1 MSKVKATRSFVAP
14 DSLAA
19 SESFAATAAPSVAQT
34 IALLE
39 RSAATLRDHCASV
52 HFGAP
57 VAFTYN
63 PLDYAWQA
71 HRAYLRMAQPAP
83 RVLFVGM
90 NPGPFGMAQ
99 TGVPF
104 GEVAAVKDFLGI
116 DERAARIGAP
126 AHMHAKRPVL
136 GFACQRSEVSG
147 SRVWS
152 WACERFGTRAKFFQH
167 AFIWNWCPLA
177 FMSKSGANLTPDKLP
192 RGGRNAKMAREL
204 CAACDEAL
212 AAAITALQPANV
224 VGFGAFAAKR
234 AQLVMNA
241 MRAAVEADAIAAQ
254 AKPKPKPNLKTNRQ
268 FLSALPNAL
277 QVLHP
282 SPASPAAN
290 RGWAAQIDRAL
301 AHVWAR

>member
-1 MSKVKATRSFVAP
+1 MVATVAP
-14 DSLAA
+14 NAA
-19 SESFAATAAPSVAQT
+19 HT

-39 RSAATLRDHCASV
+39 RAAATLRDRCADV

-63 PLDYAWQA
+63 PLNYAWQA

-116 DERAARIGAP
+116 DARVANITAP
-126 AHMHAKRPVL
+126 AQMHAKRPVL

-147 SRVWS
+147 ARVWS
-152 WACERFGTRAKFFQH
+152 WARERFGTRAKFFQH
-167 AFIWNWCPLA
+167 AFMWNWCPLA
-177 FMSKSGANLTPDKLP
+177 FMSASGANLTPDKLP

-204 CAACDEAL
+204 SAACDEAL
-212 AAAITALQPANV
+212 AAAITALQPAHV

-234 AQLVMNA
+234 AQLVIDG
-241 MRAAVEADAIAAQ
+241 MRAVEADALKAQ
-254 AKPKPKPNLKTNRQ
+254 AKSKSKLKTNSKI
-268 FLSALPNAL
+268 LSTLPNVL

-290 RGWAAQIDRAL
+290 RGWAPQIDRAL
-301 AHVWAR
+301 AHVWSP

>member
-1 MSKVKATRSFVAP
+1 M
-14 DSLAA
+14 
-19 SESFAATAAPSVAQT
+19 
-34 IALLE
+34 
-39 RSAATLRDHCASV
+39 

-63 PLDYAWQA
+63 PLEYAWQA

-116 DERAARIGAP
+116 DARVAKITAP
-126 AHMHAKRPVL
+126 THMHAKRPVL

-147 SRVWS
+147 ARVWS
-152 WACERFGTRAKFFQH
+152 WARERFGTRAKFFQH
-167 AFIWNWCPLA
+167 AFMWNWCPLA
-177 FMSKSGANLTPDKLP
+177 FMSASGANLTPDKLP
-192 RGGRNAKMAREL
+192 RCGRNAKMAREL
-204 CAACDEAL
+204 SAACDEAL
-212 AAAITALQPANV
+212 AATITALQPAHV

-234 AQLVMNA
+234 AQLVIDA
-241 MRAAVEADAIAAQ
+241 MRAAVEENSLASQ
-254 AKPKPKPNLKTNRQ
+254 ARSKPKLKTNSQ
-268 FLSALPNAL
+268 ISSALPNIL

-290 RGWAAQIDRAL
+290 RGWAQQIDRAL
-301 AHVWAR
+301 AHVWAQ

>member
-1 MSKVKATRSFVAP
+1 MSKVKATRSLVAP
-14 DSLAA
+14 VSVAA
-19 SESFAATAAPSVAQT
+19 SGSLVATVAPNAAHT

-39 RSAATLRDHCASV
+39 RAAATLRDRCAGV

-116 DERAARIGAP
+116 DARVAKITAP

-136 GFACQRSEVSG
+136 GFACKRSEVSG
-147 SRVWS
+147 ARVWS
-152 WACERFGTRAKFFQH
+152 WARERFGTRAKFFQH
-167 AFIWNWCPLA
+167 AFMWNWCPLA
-177 FMSKSGANLTPDKLP
+177 FMSVSGANLTPDKLP

-204 CAACDEAL
+204 SAACDEAL
-212 AAAITALQPANV
+212 AAAITALQPAHV

-234 AQLVMNA
+234 AQRVIDG
-241 MRAAVEADAIAAQ
+241 MRVAVEADV
-254 AKPKPKPNLKTNRQ
+254 
-268 FLSALPNAL
+268 LPNVL

-290 RGWAAQIDRAL
+290 RGWAPQIDRAL
-301 AHVWAR
+301 AHVWMR

>member
-1 MSKVKATRSFVAP
+1 MSKVKSTRSLVAP
-14 DSLAA
+14 VSLAA
-19 SESFAATAAPSVAQT
+19 SGSLAATVAPSAAHT

-39 RSAATLRDHCASV
+39 HAAATLRDRCAGV
-52 HFGAP
+52 YFGAP

-116 DERAARIGAP
+116 DARVARITAP
-126 AHMHAKRPVL
+126 AQMHAKRPVL

-147 SRVWS
+147 ARVGS
-152 WACERFGTRAKFFQH
+152 WARERFGTRAKFFQH
-167 AFIWNWCPLA
+167 AFMWNWCPLA
-177 FMSKSGANLTPDKLP
+177 FMSATGANLPPDKLP
-192 RGGRNAKMAREL
+192 RGGRNVKMAREL
-204 CAACDEAL
+204 SAACDEAL
-212 AAAITALQPANV
+212 AAAIAALRPAHV

-234 AQLVMNA
+234 AQLVING
-241 MRAAVEADAIAAQ
+241 MRAAVEEDSLASQ
-254 AKPKPKPNLKTNRQ
+254 AKPKPKLKTNIKIP
-268 FLSALPNAL
+268 SALPNVL

-290 RGWAAQIDRAL
+290 RGWAPQIDRAL
-301 AHVWAR
+301 AHVWLR

>member
-1 MSKVKATRSFVAP
+1 MARTTSKVKATRSLVAP
-14 DSLAA
+14 VSAAA
-19 SESFAATAAPSVAQT
+19 SGSFAATVAPSAAHT

-39 RSAATLRDHCASV
+39 RAAATLRDRCADV

-116 DERAARIGAP
+116 DARVANFTAP
-126 AHMHAKRPVL
+126 AQMHAKRPVL

-147 SRVWS
+147 ARVWS
-152 WACERFGTRAKFFQH
+152 WARERFGTRAKFFQH
-167 AFIWNWCPLA
+167 AFMWNWCPLA
-177 FMSKSGANLTPDKLP
+177 FMSASGANLTPDKLP

-204 CAACDEAL
+204 SAACDEAL
-212 AAAITALQPANV
+212 AAAITALQPAHV

-234 AQLVMNA
+234 AQLVMNG
-241 MRAAVEADAIAAQ
+241 MRAAVETD
-254 AKPKPKPNLKTNRQ
+254 
-268 FLSALPNAL
+268 ALPNVL

-290 RGWAAQIDRAL
+290 RGWAPQIDRAL
-301 AHVWAR
+301 AHLWAR

>member
-1 MSKVKATRSFVAP
+1 M
-14 DSLAA
+14 
-19 SESFAATAAPSVAQT
+19 
-34 IALLE
+34 
-39 RSAATLRDHCASV
+39 

-116 DERAARIGAP
+116 DVRVAKITAP
-126 AHMHAKRPVL
+126 VHMHAKRPVL
-136 GFACQRSEVSG
+136 GFDCQRSEVSG
-147 SRVWS
+147 ARVWS
-152 WACERFGTRAKFFQH
+152 WARERFGTRAKFFQN
-167 AFIWNWCPLA
+167 AFMWNWCPLA
-177 FMSKSGANLTPDKLP
+177 FMSASGANLTPDKLP

-204 CAACDEAL
+204 SAACDEAL
-212 AAAITALQPANV
+212 AAAIAALRPAHV

-234 AQLVMNA
+234 AQLVIDG
-241 MRAAVEADAIAAQ
+241 MRAAVEEDALKAQ
-254 AKPKPKPNLKTNRQ
+254 AKSKSKSKSKPKLKTNANN
-268 FLSALPNAL
+268 LSALPNVL

-290 RGWAAQIDRAL
+290 RGWAPQIDRSL
-301 AHVWAR
+301 AHLWSR

>member
-1 MSKVKATRSFVAP
+1 MKSQ
-14 DSLAA
+14 SLTT
-19 SESFAATAAPSVAQT
+19 ERT
-34 IALLE
+34 ITLLE
-39 RSAATLRDHCASV
+39 RAAATLRDRCAGV

-71 HRAYLRMAQPAP
+71 HRAYLHMAQPAP

-116 DERAARIGAP
+116 DARVARITAP
-126 AHMHAKRPVL
+126 AQMHAKRPVL

-147 SRVWS
+147 ARVWS
-152 WACERFGTRAKFFQH
+152 WARERFGTRAKFFQH
-167 AFIWNWCPLA
+167 AFMWNWCPLA
-177 FMSKSGANLTPDKLP
+177 FMSTSGANLTPDKLP

-204 CAACDEAL
+204 SAACDEAL
-212 AAAITALQPANV
+212 AAAIAALQPVHV

-234 AQLVMNA
+234 AQLVIDA
-241 MRAAVEADAIAAQ
+241 MRAAVEADA
-254 AKPKPKPNLKTNRQ
+254 
-268 FLSALPNAL
+268 LPNVL

-290 RGWAAQIDRAL
+290 RGWAPQIDRAL
-301 AHVWAR
+301 AHVWSP